1 MTEVTNERMY
11 ELLKKTHERMDR
23 LENSLGE
30 VKHEIVA
37 MRLQGLSTQTDI
49 NNIYAVNGRID
60 QRLERIDHRLE
71 LRELA
76 EKSQASYEPPQI

>member
-1 MTEVTNERMY
+1 
-11 ELLKKTHERMDR
+11 MDR

-60 QRLERIDHRLE
+60 QRLDRIEHRLE

-76 EKSQASYEPPQI
+76 EKPQAPYEPPQI

>member
-1 MTEVTNERMY
+1 MAEVSSELMY

-23 LENSLGE
+23 LDNSLGE

-37 MRLQGLSTQTDI
+37 MRLQALSTQTDI
-49 NNIYAVNGRID
+49 SNIYSVTARID
-60 QRLERIDHRLE
+60 QRLDRIEQRLE

-76 EKSQASYEPPQI
+76 EPQRPYEPK

>member
-1 MTEVTNERMY
+1 MPEVTNDLMY
-11 ELLKKTHERMDR
+11 ELLKKIHLRMDK

-37 MRLQGLSTQTDI
+37 MRLQGLGTQTDI
-49 NNIYAVNGRID
+49 NNIYSINARID
-60 QRLERIDHRLE
+60 QRLERIEQRLE

-76 EKSQASYEPPQI
+76 EPHAPYEPK

>member
-1 MTEVTNERMY
+1 MAEVSSELMY
-11 ELLKKTHERMDR
+11 ELLKRIHERMDR
-23 LENSLGE
+23 LDNSLGE

-49 NNIYAVNGRID
+49 NNIYSVTARID
-60 QRLERIDHRLE
+60 QRLDRIEQRLE

-76 EKSQASYEPPQI
+76 EPQRPFDRS